1 MLTAASAR
9 ADTSFTDPH
18 FESTTLASGLDF
30 PTTVTWAP
38 DGRMFI
44 AEKFG
49 YVRVVQPDGTLLA
62 NPIIDISDHV
72 VNSGDRGLLGL
83 AAAPASGGNVTLYML
98 YTKRATTETDNQAAD
113 TTLDADSTLTSVTV
127 HADNSVAGGTGTD
140 GNVDPT
146 EHVILGSAGLSAPA
160 STSGD
165 TAQGCV
171 HETDDCIPSEGYT
184 HTIGTVQVDPKDG
197 SLWVGTG
204 DGYSDGAYT
213 DNASAPYH
221 LRAQDSDSLAGKIL
235 HVHTDGTG
243 YTGSPF
249 CLPPATSTTANCSKV
264 WAKGFRNPFR
274 FTLRK
279 LSNGTY
285 QPVGGDVGEGNWEE
299 LNDVSHGYNG
309 GWPCWEGNVQATG
322 SPYGT
327 STQCMTL
334 ASNYN
339 HAFYLFDHYEDG
351 SSACVSNCGGAI
363 VGGPVYTGST
373 YPPSYQGK
381 VFSTDY
387 VHGWILYHNLST
399 TGNPEL
405 NTSTFLDG
413 DPLGRGVPYVS
424 LQQAPDG
431 NLVDVQIYG
440 DPTNPA
446 PASGSVQEIKYFPTN
461 KAPIAQASV
470 PSTCTT
476 SQTVQFTG
484 DSSTD
489 PEGDQ
494 LTFVWDFGDGH
505 TTTTVGLANANVSHT
520 YANPGTYEVRLK
532 VTDSH
537 GNSNNAFLTLNIG
550 PGDSPPNASI
560 SAPTIGSG
568 TAPNFVS
575 ADQYVAGKQITMSGG
590 TTSGAGSQMSWEPVL
605 DHGGTHTHVLGV
617 IPTPTGDVPDL
628 PDGVQ
633 PFIADPFHGADSHY
647 LLRFTV
653 TKNGCSTTYTET
665 MYPQTGSYEMDGQ
678 DQSAGGGAIPVPLTF
693 VHTSIPETAPAPNTV
708 TVAKNAIATAT
719 APATWIHNG
728 YTYTFDH
735 WSGTPAPTTPTQPS
749 TEIQPFS
756 DDLSKTSESI
766 TAFYN
771 RSDQPPTASIAS
783 PANGS
788 AFSTGKPLTV
798 TSGSSDPEDGILSHG
813 SLAWTV
819 SRTAH
824 GATTPITTGSGS
836 SIPLTPNANGD
847 LHATYTITLKATDSH
862 GLTDST
868 SITLHAGNAKVT
880 LASDPRGVKLKAGS
894 TDSTTPF
901 TLGPFISGSPLA
913 IQAPMTAKMR
923 GVRYEFAAWSDGGAR
938 SHTFTVPIANTT
950 LTASYAPPPH
960 ASLSHSRLRKP
971 RTLSGKIAGG
981 VMPIAHMSVALRP
994 STVTGKGCIWWSVKK
1009 HKLVRSSKGC
1019 GTPSLLT
1026 AKLSV
1031 TRGATHWSLKL
1042 GAALQ
1047 PGSYVL
1053 LSQVRDRTGLVS
1065 KGAALKFTVTR

>member
-1 MLTAASAR
+1 MVGLPARKWALFGTLSVLCTLAVMLTAASAR

-127 HADNSVAGGTGTD
+127 HADNSVAGGTGTG

-146 EHVILGSAGLSAPA
+146 EHVVLGSAGLSAPA

-351 SSACVSNCGGAI
+351 TQLCQQLRRRDRRWPRLHGQHLSALVPGQGLQHRLRARVDPLPQPEHHGQPGAEHLHLPRRRPASAAAFRTSRSSRRRTA
-363 VGGPVYTGST
+363 TWST
-373 YPPSYQGK
+373 FRSTATRPTPPRPAARSRR
-381 VFSTDY
+381 S
-387 VHGWILYHNLST
+387 
-399 TGNPEL
+399 
-405 NTSTFLDG
+405 NTS
-413 DPLGRGVPYVS
+413 P
-424 LQQAPDG
+424 
-431 NLVDVQIYG
+431 
-440 DPTNPA
+440 PTRRRSPRLRFR
-446 PASGSVQEIKYFPTN
+446 P
-461 KAPIAQASV
+461 
-470 PSTCTT
+470 TCTT

-494 LTFVWDFGDGH
+494 LTFIWDFGDGH

-568 TAPNFVS
+568 TRR
-575 ADQYVAGKQITMSGG
+575 
-590 TTSGAGSQMSWEPVL
+590 TSSPP
-605 DHGGTHTHVLGV
+605 
-617 IPTPTGDVPDL
+617 I
-628 PDGVQ
+628 
-633 PFIADPFHGADSHY
+633 
-647 LLRFTV
+647 
-653 TKNGCSTTYTET
+653 ST
-665 MYPQTGSYEMDGQ
+665 
-678 DQSAGGGAIPVPLTF
+678 
-693 VHTSIPETAPAPNTV
+693 
-708 TVAKNAIATAT
+708 
-719 APATWIHNG
+719 
-728 YTYTFDH
+728 
-735 WSGTPAPTTPTQPS
+735 
-749 TEIQPFS
+749 
-756 DDLSKTSESI
+756 
-766 TAFYN
+766 
-771 RSDQPPTASIAS
+771 S
-783 PANGS
+783 PA
-788 AFSTGKPLTV
+788 
-798 TSGSSDPEDGILSHG
+798 
-813 SLAWTV
+813 
-819 SRTAH
+819 SR
-824 GATTPITTGSGS
+824 
-836 SIPLTPNANGD
+836 
-847 LHATYTITLKATDSH
+847 
-862 GLTDST
+862 
-868 SITLHAGNAKVT
+868 
-880 LASDPRGVKLKAGS
+880 
-894 TDSTTPF
+894 
-901 TLGPFISGSPLA
+901 
-913 IQAPMTAKMR
+913 
-923 GVRYEFAAWSDGGAR
+923 
-938 SHTFTVPIANTT
+938 
-950 LTASYAPPPH
+950 
-960 ASLSHSRLRKP
+960 SR
-971 RTLSGKIAGG
+971 
-981 VMPIAHMSVALRP
+981 
-994 STVTGKGCIWWSVKK
+994 
-1009 HKLVRSSKGC
+1009 
-1019 GTPSLLT
+1019 
-1026 AKLSV
+1026 
-1031 TRGATHWSLKL
+1031 
-1042 GAALQ
+1042 
-1047 PGSYVL
+1047 
-1053 LSQVRDRTGLVS
+1053 
-1065 KGAALKFTVTR
+1065 